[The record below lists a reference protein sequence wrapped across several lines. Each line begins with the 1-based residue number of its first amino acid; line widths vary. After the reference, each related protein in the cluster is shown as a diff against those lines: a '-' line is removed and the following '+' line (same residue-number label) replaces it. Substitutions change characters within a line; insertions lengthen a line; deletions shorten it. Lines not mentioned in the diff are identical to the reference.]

1 LLRIAREEGLASDL
15 LEFADVVAE
24 GEVREFVAD
33 VAVGPPRVVA
43 RVVDR
48 DRPAGWQVESS
59 GREGAR
65 LDGDSW
71 RNLNWAAIA
80 VVRGERDE
88 ANRRFVAGT
97 QALRELGVV
106 LDPDDQSEL
115 DWLSAQLA
123 RVTGF

>member
-24 GEVREFVAD
+24 EEVREFVAD

-65 LDGDSW
+65 LDGGYRD
-71 RNLNWAAIA
+71 LA
-80 VVRGERDE
+80 VPTIRP
-88 ANRRFVAGT
+88 NRRSQHPGEF
-97 QALRELGVV
+97 
-106 LDPDDQSEL
+106 
-115 DWLSAQLA
+115 
-123 RVTGF
+123 